1 MHEHRLIE
9 RMLDLLRKET
19 TRIQNGERVDPLF
32 IEQAVDFFR
41 TFADRCHHGKEE
53 DILFRELRSKPMTEP
68 QRMIMDELIE
78 EHVQGRRL
86 VAWLEEINHS
96 LVYEGSSSATG
107 DVQAAMDAL
116 LHFYPNHIEKEDKRF
131 FHPVMDYFTRE
142 EMDAMLGEYEA
153 FEKELLHEK
162 YNAMI
167 EGFERKKG
175 QLA

>member
-1 MHEHRLIE
+1 VEAKARYV
-9 RMLDLLRKET
+9 
-19 TRIQNGERVDPLF
+19 QG
-32 IEQAVDFFR
+32 
-41 TFADRCHHGKEE
+41 EE
-53 DILFRELRSKPMTEP
+53 DALDTVLEK
-68 QRMIMDELIE
+68 
-78 EHVQGRRL
+78 VNVL
-86 VAWLEEINHS
+86 VA
-96 LVYEGSSSATG
+96 
-107 DVQAAMDAL
+107 M
-116 LHFYPNHIEKEDKRF
+116 YPDHIEKEDKRF